1 MRLLASRHWLD
12 LPLRSKALV
21 VISLP
26 LVILLLSLV
35 LIYITERQTARA
47 EEDVRRVLLVQGDI
61 QTVHTLLAEAAASVR
76 GYLLTRREDFL
87 PSYERAQPLIQAALQ
102 RLDSNIRDAR
112 MRDHLK
118 AIAPLIGHKLDGLVA
133 LRNGRPDDSASITA
147 ILIENKQVL
156 DVLREQISAMRIRE
170 DGLLAERSAAASATR
185 MRLLMATL
193 LAALCGLFGAIVA
206 VLFLSKGIV
215 ARVQQVQG
223 NAQRLALGQPLRP
236 QAPEQDEIGQLGTRL
251 VEAGQLL
258 AERERALRDNEERLR
273 LIIDGVKD
281 YGIFA
286 LDTQG
291 RVTTWNA
298 GAERIKGYRE
308 QEILG
313 RHFSLFYLPEECPAH
328 PDMALRE
335 ATRDGHYMEEAW
347 RCRKDGSRF
356 WASVVI
362 TAQYDASGALRG
374 FSKITRDITDRRAA
388 EIALRTAREEA
399 ESASRAKSEFLSRM
413 SHELRTPLNA
423 ILGFAQLL
431 DMDSPSG
438 QRPQVGHILR
448 AGQHLLTLINEVLDI
463 ARIEAGHLPLN
474 VEPIALASALHE
486 ALTLVSP
493 MATDAGVQLA
503 ALPALSE
510 HCAVIADRQRL
521 IQVLLNLLSNAIKY
535 NRPQGQVRIAVKV
548 LGPRVEVAVSDT
560 GAGIP
565 LERLDQLFRP
575 FERLGADPRVEG
587 TGLGLALSKSL
598 LEMMDGSLR
607 VHSTPGQGCCFTLQ
621 LPFVQVAAAGAHRP
635 LEQQAL
641 EQQALEQSVS
651 VLPARVETVE
661 YRGQVLCIED
671 NLSSLALIETLLQR
685 RPGIRLLSS
694 MQGQMGLDLARQHAP
709 QLILLDV
716 SLPDLAGLEVLRRLR
731 ESPSTASTPVLMIT
745 ADASALTHRALLQ
758 AGATAILTKPIHIPA
773 FLAHLE
779 QHLPEPA

>member
-1 MRLLASRHWLD
+1 MRFLAARRWAD
-12 LPLRSKALV
+12 LPLRGKALV

-26 LVILLLSLV
+26 LVVLLLSLV

-87 PSYERAQPLIQAALQ
+87 PSYEQATPLIQAALQ
-102 RLDSNIRDAR
+102 RLDQNIRDAR
-112 MRDHLK
+112 MREHLK
-118 AIAPLIGHKLDGLVA
+118 TITPLIADKLDGLLA
-133 LRNGRPDDSASITA
+133 LRNGKRDDPEAITA

-185 MRLLMATL
+185 MRLLFATL
-193 LAALCGLFGAIVA
+193 LAAVCGLLGAIVA

-223 NAQRLALGQPLRP
+223 NAQRLALGQPLLP
-236 QAPEQDEIGQLGTRL
+236 QPPEQDEIGQLGTRL

-286 LDTQG
+286 LDAQG
-291 RVTTWNA
+291 YVTTWNA
-298 GAERIKGYRE
+298 GAQRIKGYTE

-313 RHFSLFYLPEECPAH
+313 QHFSLFYLPEECPAH
-328 PDMALRE
+328 PDLALRE
-335 ATRDGHYMEEAW
+335 ATRDGHYMEEGW

-362 TAQYDASGALRG
+362 TAQYDSTGALRG

-431 DMDSPSG
+431 DMDSTAG
-438 QRPQVGHILR
+438 QRPQVSHILR
-448 AGQHLLTLINEVLDI
+448 AGQHLLALINEVLDI
-463 ARIEAGHLPLN
+463 ARIEAGRLPLN
-474 VEPIALASALHE
+474 IEPIALATVLHE

-493 MATDAGVQLA
+493 MAADAGIHLVD
-503 ALPALSE
+503 LPALPDDSG
-510 HCAVIADRQRL
+510 VLADRQRL
-521 IQVLLNLLSNAIKY
+521 VQVLLNLLSNAIKY
-535 NRPQGQVRIAVKV
+535 NRPGGEVRIEVSVQPHHVSIAVH
-548 LGPRVEVAVSDT
+548 DT
-560 GAGIP
+560 GHGIAP
-565 LERLDQLFRP
+565 EQLGQLFKP
-575 FERLGADPRVEG
+575 FERLGADPQVEG
-587 TGLGLALSKSL
+587 TGLGLSLSKNL
-598 LEMMDGSLR
+598 LEMMQGNLR
-607 VHSTPGQGCCFTLQ
+607 VHSEPGHGCCFTLQ
-621 LPFVQVAAAGAHRP
+621 LPATQVIGTHLPPIAALAVTRAPVDYHGKI
-635 LEQQAL
+635 
-641 EQQALEQSVS
+641 
-651 VLPARVETVE
+651 
-661 YRGQVLCIED
+661 LCIED
-671 NLSSLALIETLLQR
+671 NLSSLALIETLMQR
-685 RPGIRLLSS
+685 RPGIQLLSS
-694 MQGQMGLDLARQHAP
+694 MQGQMGLDLARQHSP

-716 SLPDLAGLEVLRRLR
+716 TLPDLEGLEVLRRLR
-731 ESPSTASTPVLMIT
+731 QSPATAATPVLMIT
-745 ADASALTHRALLQ
+745 ADASDLTHRALRD
-758 AGATAILTKPIHIPA
+758 AGATAILTKPIHIQA
-773 FLAHLE
+773 FLGHLE
-779 QHLPEPA
+779 HYLPEPA

>member
-1 MRLLASRHWLD
+1 MRFVAARRWAD
-12 LPLRSKALV
+12 LPLQGKALV

-26 LVILLLSLV
+26 LVVLLLSLV

-87 PSYERAQPLIQAALQ
+87 PSYEQATPLIHAALQ
-102 RLDSNIRDAR
+102 RLDHNIRDAR
-112 MRDHLK
+112 MREHLK
-118 AIAPLIGHKLDGLVA
+118 TITPLIADKLDGLLA
-133 LRNGRPDDSASITA
+133 LRNGKRDDPDAITA

-156 DVLREQISAMRIRE
+156 DVLREQISAMRVRE

-185 MRLLMATL
+185 MRLLFATL
-193 LAALCGLFGAIVA
+193 LAAVCGLLGAIVA

-223 NAQRLALGQPLRP
+223 NAQRLALGQPLLP
-236 QAPEQDEIGQLGTRL
+236 QPPEQDEIGQLGTRL

-286 LDTQG
+286 LDAQG
-291 RVTTWNA
+291 YVTTWNA
-298 GAERIKGYRE
+298 GAQRIKGYTE
-308 QEILG
+308 QEIIG
-313 RHFSLFYLPEECPAH
+313 QHFSLFYLPEECPAH

-335 ATRDGHYMEEAW
+335 ATRDGHYMEEGW

-362 TAQYDASGALRG
+362 TAQYDGTGALRG

-431 DMDSPSG
+431 DMDSTAG
-438 QRPQVGHILR
+438 QRPQVSHILR
-448 AGQHLLTLINEVLDI
+448 AGQHLLALINEVLDI
-463 ARIEAGHLPLN
+463 ARIEAGRLPLN
-474 VEPIALASALHE
+474 IEPIALATVLHE

-493 MATDAGVQLA
+493 MAADAGIHLVD
-503 ALPALSE
+503 LPALPEDSG
-510 HCAVIADRQRL
+510 VLADRQRL
-521 IQVLLNLLSNAIKY
+521 VQVLLNLLSNAIKY
-535 NRPQGQVRIAVKV
+535 NRPGGKVRLEVSVQAHQVSIAVH
-548 LGPRVEVAVSDT
+548 DT
-560 GAGIP
+560 GHGIAP
-565 LERLDQLFRP
+565 DQLDQLFKP
-575 FERLGADPRVEG
+575 FERLGADPQVEG
-587 TGLGLALSKSL
+587 TGLGLSLSKNL
-598 LEMMDGSLR
+598 LEMMQGSLQ
-607 VHSTPGQGCCFTLQ
+607 VHSEPGHGCCFTL
-621 LPFVQVAAAGAHRP
+621 R
-635 LEQQAL
+635 
-641 EQQALEQSVS
+641 
-651 VLPARVETVE
+651 LPATQVIGTHLPPIAALTVTRPPVD
-661 YRGQVLCIED
+661 YHGKILCIED
-671 NLSSLALIETLLQR
+671 NLSSLALIETLMQR
-685 RPGIRLLSS
+685 RPGIQLLSS
-694 MQGQMGLDLARQHAP
+694 MQGQMGLDLARQHSP

-716 SLPDLAGLEVLRRLR
+716 TLPDLEGLEVLRRLR
-731 ESPSTASTPVLMIT
+731 QSPATAATPVLMIT
-745 ADASALTHRALLQ
+745 ADASDLTHRALRD
-758 AGATAILTKPIHIPA
+758 AGATAILTKPIHIQA
-773 FLAHLE
+773 FLGHLE
-779 QHLPEPA
+779 HYLPEPA